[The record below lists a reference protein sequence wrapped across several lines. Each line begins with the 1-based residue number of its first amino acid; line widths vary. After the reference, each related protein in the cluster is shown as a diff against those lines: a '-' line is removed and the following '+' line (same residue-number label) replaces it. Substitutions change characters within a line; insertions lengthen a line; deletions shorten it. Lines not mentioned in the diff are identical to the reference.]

1 VSISRVSSLIR
12 GALGGRLSR
21 ALLGFVL
28 LAFCA
33 APVPGDVGGC
43 NQAPEELDAVA
54 FFASKAGI
62 DCARCREC
70 ALETQTC
77 TQACEGATQT
87 EFPKDCLPLVHDGEV
102 CLRALDA
109 ASCSDYQDYVRDA
122 SPSIPTEC
130 NFCPGSSE

>member
-1 VSISRVSSLIR
+1 VNVSGVSSLIR
-12 GALGGRLSR
+12 GALRGRPAR

-43 NQAPEELDAVA
+43 NQAAEELAPAA
-54 FFASKAGI
+54 FFASKARI
-62 DCARCREC
+62 DCAHCGEC
-70 ALETQTC
+70 AFVTDAC
-77 TQACEGATQT
+77 ARACEGSVQT
-87 EFPKDCLPLVHDGEV
+87 EFSKDCLPLVHDGEA

-109 ASCSDYQDYVRDA
+109 ANCSDYAAYVRDA

-130 NFCPGSSE
+130 AFCPEISE